1 MVARTVP
8 LLESLRKASLAIP
21 KRFVQVDKFFL
32 HLFYFFIKE
41 HVINVDKDSALE
53 KRPFIFILF
62 SFIPDICRNMNLESL
77 PSVFFTLAL
86 SCPQLLLASYTR
98 IKQNPRKTEGIF
110 GPLEIS
116 NFFLPLFVLYLE
128 FFSDLYF
135 LSFRGKQFFLRCL
148 R

>member
-77 PSVFFTLAL
+77 PSVFFALAL